1 MILFLFRWDLFLEVA
16 LPILILL
23 GIIIAGS
30 ILSIRKLQTNYKDLF
45 RNQSKFD
52 IELRKTSNLMSK
64 LIDNESLNK
73 YQDVVI
79 KELPYEEKKNLLELI
94 QTLMQ
99 TVDKTDDINRYLV
112 ETFDHLEELRLV
124 LDSKILSFNQLIS
137 IFPFS
142 IYARILKYHKLRY
155 YSHK

>member
-1 MILFLFRWDLFLEVA
+1 
-16 LPILILL
+16 
-23 GIIIAGS
+23 
-30 ILSIRKLQTNYKDLF
+30 
-45 RNQSKFD
+45 
-52 IELRKTSNLMSK
+52 MSK

-112 ETFDHLEELRLV
+112 ETFDHLRNYA
-124 LDSKILSFNQLIS
+124 LSWIRRFYPLTN
-137 IFPFS
+137 
-142 IYARILKYHKLRY
+142 
-155 YSHK
+155 